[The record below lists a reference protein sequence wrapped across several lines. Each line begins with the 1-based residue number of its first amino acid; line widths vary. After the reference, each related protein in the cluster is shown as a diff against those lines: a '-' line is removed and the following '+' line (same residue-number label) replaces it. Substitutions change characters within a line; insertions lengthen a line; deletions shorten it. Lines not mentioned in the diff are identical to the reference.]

1 MNSKLESR
9 SAYVILLR
17 RRLLINDD
25 IDAIILRGEERT
37 SELNSRYEGLN
48 LEDLSNFK
56 SEASVQ
62 QWEGED
68 FRTGVCVIAVM
79 PYLSN
84 MYVGEQR
91 KPLNFNLLSLS
102 KRERK
107 SNYSVDNY
115 FKDTLR
121 AGPSKPEKAAKIPRA
136 PKQIS
141 MFVLSCSFLPSSEK
155 VSYSQD
161 FQFFPPE
168 LAQLQER
175 ELAVH
180 KVSPLTLS

>member
-1 MNSKLESR
+1 M
-9 SAYVILLR
+9 
-17 RRLLINDD
+17 INDD
-25 IDAIILRGEERT
+25 IDAIIQRGEERT

-68 FRTGVCVIAVM
+68 FRTGVRVVAVV
-79 PYLSN
+79 PHLSN
-84 MYVGEQR
+84 MYMNEQR

-141 MFVLSCSFLPSSEK
+141 MLVLHILSYPCLRRY
-155 VSYSQD
+155 YSQD

-180 KVSPLTLS
+180 KVSPLTVYLVIIVRWC